1 MTRKRI
7 PAYKKQEYIAAYLMS
22 APVVLG
28 TVVFF
33 LIPAVWSLWLSF
45 TSGPDYFNNRF
56 VGLENYRQLFTADE
70 NLRYEIFNTF
80 YYAIVV
86 VVLAVVLGVLLANA
100 LNREIRGKGL
110 FRVIYFLPSVTMAAA
125 AGVVWRTMFNSQ
137 FGVIN
142 QLLGAIGIPGPKWL
156 TDPRFMMLAVII
168 VGIWKQTGHNM
179 IILLAGLT
187 NIDASYYEAAD
198 IDGATR
204 WQKLRFVTVPLLSP
218 VIFFVTIT
226 STLNALKVFD
236 VIYTLSG
243 SGGTDERFMRYYRT
257 MVYGIYEKGFQFSR
271 IGAASAE
278 AVVLLGFILIITLI
292 QFRGEKKWV
301 HY

>member
-1 MTRKRI
+1 MKGKR
-7 PAYKKQEYIAAYLMS
+7 PTSEQLREYRAAYLMS

-28 TVVFF
+28 TIIFF
-33 LIPAVWSLWLSF
+33 LIPAIWSLWLSF
-45 TSGPDYFNNRF
+45 TSGPDYSTYEF
-56 VGLENYRQLFTADE
+56 VGFKNYVDLLTNDA
-70 NLRYEIFNTF
+70 NLKYELFNTF

-86 VVLAVVLGVLLANA
+86 VVFSVGLGVLLANA
-100 LNREIRGKGL
+100 LHQPIRGKGL

-125 AGVVWRTMFNSQ
+125 AGVVWRSMFNSQ
-137 FGVIN
+137 YGVIN
-142 QLLGAIGIPGPKWL
+142 QALSVIGITGPKWL
-156 TDPRFMMLAVII
+156 SDPSFMMLAVII

-187 NIDASYYEAAD
+187 NISPSYYEAAD
-198 IDGATR
+198 IDGATKG
-204 WQKLRFVTVPLLSP
+204 QKLRYVTIPLLSP
-218 VIFFVTIT
+218 VLFFVTIT

-278 AVVLLGFILIITLI
+278 AVLLLAIIMVITFI
-292 QFRGEKKWV
+292 QFKTEKKWV

>member
-1 MTRKRI
+1 MKGKR
-7 PAYKKQEYIAAYLMS
+7 PTSEQLREYRAAYLMS

-28 TVVFF
+28 TIIFF
-33 LIPAVWSLWLSF
+33 LIPAIWSLWLSF
-45 TSGPDYFNNRF
+45 TSGPDYSTYEF
-56 VGLENYRQLFTADE
+56 VGFKNYVDLLTNDA
-70 NLRYEIFNTF
+70 NLKYELFNTF

-86 VVLAVVLGVLLANA
+86 VVFSVGLGVLLANA
-100 LNREIRGKGL
+100 LHQPIRGKGL

-125 AGVVWRTMFNSQ
+125 AGVVWRSMFNSQ
-137 FGVIN
+137 YGVIN
-142 QLLGAIGIPGPKWL
+142 QALSVIGIAGPKWL
-156 TDPRFMMLAVII
+156 SDPSFMMLAVII

-187 NIDASYYEAAD
+187 NISPSYYEAAD
-198 IDGATR
+198 IDGATKG
-204 WQKLRFVTVPLLSP
+204 QKLRYVTIPLLSP
-218 VIFFVTIT
+218 VLFFVTIT

-278 AVVLLGFILIITLI
+278 AVLLLAIIMVITFI
-292 QFRGEKKWV
+292 QFKTEKKWV

>member
-1 MTRKRI
+1 MARKRI
-7 PAYKKQEYIAAYLMS
+7 PAYKKREYLAAYVMS

-33 LIPAVWSLWLSF
+33 LIPALWSFWLSF
-45 TSGPDYFNNRF
+45 TIGPDYFNNTF

-70 NLRYEIFNTF
+70 NLRYELFNTF

-142 QLLGAIGIPGPKWL
+142 QLLGAVGIPGPKWL

-198 IDGATR
+198 IDGASR
-204 WQKLRFVTVPLLSP
+204 WQKLRYVTVPLLSP

-278 AVVLLGFILIITLI
+278 AVVLLAIILVITLI
-292 QFRGEKKWV
+292 QFKGEKKWV

>member
-1 MTRKRI
+1 MARKRI
-7 PAYKKQEYIAAYLMS
+7 PAYKKREYLAAYVMS

-33 LIPAVWSLWLSF
+33 LIPALWSFWLSF
-45 TSGPDYFNNRF
+45 TRGPDYFNNTF

-70 NLRYEIFNTF
+70 NLRYELFNTF

-142 QLLGAIGIPGPKWL
+142 QLLGAVGIPGPKWL

-198 IDGATR
+198 IDGASR
-204 WQKLRFVTVPLLSP
+204 WQKLRYVTVPLLSP

-278 AVVLLGFILIITLI
+278 AVVLLAIILVITLI
-292 QFRGEKKWV
+292 QFKGEKKWV

>member
-1 MTRKRI
+1 MKGKR
-7 PAYKKQEYIAAYLMS
+7 PTSEQLREYRAAYLMS

-28 TVVFF
+28 TIIFF
-33 LIPAVWSLWLSF
+33 LIPAIWSLWLSF
-45 TSGPDYFNNRF
+45 TSGPDYSTYEF
-56 VGLENYRQLFTADE
+56 VGFKNYVDLLTNDA
-70 NLRYEIFNTF
+70 NLKYELFNTF

-86 VVLAVVLGVLLANA
+86 VVFSVGLGVLLANA
-100 LNREIRGKGL
+100 LHQPIRGKGL

-125 AGVVWRTMFNSQ
+125 AGVVWRSMFNSQ
-137 FGVIN
+137 YGVIN
-142 QLLGAIGIPGPKWL
+142 QVLSVIGITGPKWL
-156 TDPRFMMLAVII
+156 SDPSFMMLAVII

-187 NIDASYYEAAD
+187 NISPSYYEAAD
-198 IDGATR
+198 IDGATKG
-204 WQKLRFVTVPLLSP
+204 QKLRYVTIPLLSP
-218 VIFFVTIT
+218 VLFFVTIT

-278 AVVLLGFILIITLI
+278 AVLLLVIIMVITFI
-292 QFRGEKKWV
+292 QFKTEKKWV

>member
-1 MTRKRI
+1 MKGKR
-7 PAYKKQEYIAAYLMS
+7 PTSEQLREYRAAYLMS

-28 TVVFF
+28 TIIFF
-33 LIPAVWSLWLSF
+33 LIPAIWSLWLSF
-45 TSGPDYFNNRF
+45 TSGPDYSTYEF
-56 VGLENYRQLFTADE
+56 VGFKNYVELLTNDA
-70 NLRYEIFNTF
+70 NLKYELFNTF

-86 VVLAVVLGVLLANA
+86 VVFSVGLGVLLANA
-100 LNREIRGKGL
+100 LHQPIRGKGL

-125 AGVVWRTMFNSQ
+125 AGVVWRSMFNSQ
-137 FGVIN
+137 YGVIN
-142 QLLGAIGIPGPKWL
+142 QVLSVIGITGPKWL
-156 TDPRFMMLAVII
+156 SDPSFMMLAVII

-187 NIDASYYEAAD
+187 NISPSYYEAAD
-198 IDGATR
+198 IDGATKG
-204 WQKLRFVTVPLLSP
+204 QKLRYVTIPLLSP
-218 VIFFVTIT
+218 VLFFVTIT

-278 AVVLLGFILIITLI
+278 AVLLLAIIMVITFI
-292 QFRGEKKWV
+292 QFKTEKKWV

>member
-1 MTRKRI
+1 MARKRI
-7 PAYKKQEYIAAYLMS
+7 PAYKKREYLAAYVMS

-33 LIPAVWSLWLSF
+33 LIPALWSVWLAF
-45 TSGPDYFNNRF
+45 TSGPDYFNNTF

-70 NLRYEIFNTF
+70 NLRYELFNTF

-198 IDGATR
+198 IDGASR
-204 WQKLRFVTVPLLSP
+204 WQKLRYVTVPLLSP

-236 VIYTLSG
+236 VIYTL

-278 AVVLLGFILIITLI
+278 AVVLLAIILVITLI
-292 QFRGEKKWV
+292 QFKGEKKWV

>member
-1 MTRKRI
+1 MKGKR
-7 PAYKKQEYIAAYLMS
+7 PTSEQLREYRAAYLMS

-28 TVVFF
+28 TIIFF
-33 LIPAVWSLWLSF
+33 LIPAIWSLWLSF
-45 TSGPDYFNNRF
+45 TSGPDYSTYEF
-56 VGLENYRQLFTADE
+56 VGFKNYVDLLTNDA
-70 NLRYEIFNTF
+70 NLKYELFNTF

-86 VVLAVVLGVLLANA
+86 VVFSVGLGVLLANA
-100 LNREIRGKGL
+100 LHQPIRGKGL

-125 AGVVWRTMFNSQ
+125 AGVVWRSMFNSQ
-137 FGVIN
+137 YGVIN
-142 QLLGAIGIPGPKWL
+142 QALSVIGITGPKWL
-156 TDPRFMMLAVII
+156 SNPSFMMLAVII

-187 NIDASYYEAAD
+187 NISPSYYEAAD
-198 IDGATR
+198 IDGATKG
-204 WQKLRFVTVPLLSP
+204 QKLRYVTIPLLSP
-218 VIFFVTIT
+218 VLFFVTIT

-278 AVVLLGFILIITLI
+278 AVLLLAIIMVITFI
-292 QFRGEKKWV
+292 QFKTEKKWV